1 MIVSKS
7 LRSFAAFCLYVT
19 HHEHEKNGYE
29 MKFTASGVSL
39 VVYSTGSL
47 V

>member
-1 MIVSKS
+1 MDRQQKS
-7 LRSFAAFCLYVT
+7 AYLRSFSSLCT
-19 HHEHEKNGYE
+19 HYEHGKLDCE